1 MKLKYL
7 GTGASE
13 GIPSL
18 YCRCPVCE
26 NARKKGGKD
35 FRTRTGFILDDTIA
49 IDFPPDSYMNMNR
62 FGVDFASIAHLLISH
77 THEDHYYPDDIV
89 MRTPRT
95 TEGIAPKLTLYGNE
109 FVKKRLYSVDF
120 FNDYVLNFVDC
131 KTIYCNQTYDIAG
144 YKITPFYTEHM
155 RREDAMVFV
164 IQKDGKAYLHMVD
177 STVLTDKV
185 YDFLKKNKIVINAA
199 SFDCTFGSM
208 KDEFWGHMNI
218 WQNIRVRDRLKEI
231 GCLADDAQCL
241 CTHISHYSGV
251 DTYDHLNAIAVENG
265 LKVAYDGL
273 EIEF

>member
-1 MKLKYL
+1 MRLKYL

-26 NARKKGGKD
+26 NAREKGGKD
-35 FRTRTGFILDDTIA
+35 FRTRTGFVLDDTIA

-62 FGVDFASIAHLLISH
+62 FHVDFASIAHLLISH

-95 TEGIAPKLTLYGNE
+95 VEGIAPKLTLYGNE

-144 YKITPFYTEHM
+144 YQITPFYTEHM

-177 STVLTDKV
+177 SSEISDRV
-185 YDFLKKNKIVINAA
+185 YDFLKANKIVINAA

-208 KDEFWGHMNI
+208 RDEFGGHMNI
-218 WQNIRVRDRLKEI
+218 WQNIRVRDKLKAI
-231 GCLADDAQCL
+231 GCLANDAQCL

-265 LKVAYDGL
+265 FKVAYDGL